1 MTHESGVLPVSI
13 SDHLPIY
20 VIKKKDRPLTSFKTI
35 KGRSYTHYNKDL
47 LADLLLVD
55 GRRASY
61 WCPGNNPDILWD
73 IMLGIIRIAT
83 DKLSPM
89 VNVRTR
95 DDKPGWYTKEINRQY

>member
-20 VIKKKDRPLTSFKTI
+20 VIKKKDRPLKSFKTI

-55 GRRASY
+55 GRRVSY

-73 IMLGIIRIAT
+73 IMLGIIRTAT
-83 DKLSPM
+83 DKLCPM
-89 VNVRTR
+89 VNVRIR
-95 DDKPGWYTKEINRQY
+95 DDTPGWYTKEINRQH